1 MNYLGSFLEWF
12 SRTFDVEFD
21 KPFTVLSH
29 DRPLGAYVLK
39 SNGIFEADNIG
50 VSMTSYFLKQILSGE
65 IEVISNWKPKE
76 GEKVGVVNMINDNI
90 VLNSGYFHYDDL
102 SCLLRLQNGL
112 VFKYTDN
119 LEKLEKYRKSAEKI
133 FNILQRG
140 LKGE

>member
-76 GEKVGVVNMINDNI
+76 GEIVVYAGMFKGNIELSKGSFRYNDSKDLLMLALGLIFKDTPHLSNSEI
-90 VLNSGYFHYDDL
+90 V
-102 SCLLRLQNGL
+102 
-112 VFKYTDN
+112 K
-119 LEKLEKYRKSAEKI
+119 KAEEIYKT
-133 FNILQRG
+133 LQRD

>member
-21 KPFTVLSH
+21 KPFTVLSQ

-39 SNGIFEADNIG
+39 SNGIFEADKEI
-50 VSMTSYFLKQILSGE
+50 SMTSYFLKQILSGE

-76 GEKVGVVNMINDNI
+76 GEIVVYAGMFKGEVVLSKGSFRYNDSKDLLMLALGLI
-90 VLNSGYFHYDDL
+90 FKDTSHLSNSEM
-102 SCLLRLQNGL
+102 
-112 VFKYTDN
+112 VK
-119 LEKLEKYRKSAEKI
+119 KAEEIYKT
-133 FNILQRG
+133 LQRD

>member
-21 KPFTVLSH
+21 KPFTVLSQ

-39 SNGIFEADNIG
+39 SNGIFEADKEI
-50 VSMTSYFLKQILSGE
+50 SMTSYFLKQILSGE

-76 GEKVGVVNMINDNI
+76 GEIVIYAGMFKGEVELSRGSFRYNDSKDLLMLALGLIFKDTSHLSNSEVV
-90 VLNSGYFHYDDL
+90 
-102 SCLLRLQNGL
+102 
-112 VFKYTDN
+112 K
-119 LEKLEKYRKSAEKI
+119 KAEEIYKT
-133 FNILQRG
+133 LQRD

>member
-12 SRTFDVEFD
+12 SRTFDIEFD

-76 GEKVGVVNMINDNI
+76 GEIVVYAGMFKGKVELSEGSFSYND
-90 VLNSGYFHYDDL
+90 SRDL
-102 SCLLRLQNGL
+102 LMLALGL
-112 VFKYTDN
+112 VFKVTSHLSYS
-119 LEKLEKYRKSAEKI
+119 EMIKKAEEIYKT
-133 FNILQRG
+133 LQRD

>member
-21 KPFTVLSH
+21 KPFTVLSQ

-39 SNGIFEADNIG
+39 SNGIFEADKEI
-50 VSMTSYFLKQILSGE
+50 SMTSYFLKQILSGE

-76 GEKVGVVNMINDNI
+76 GEIVVYAGMFKGKVELSKGSFRYNNSKDLLMLALGLIFKDTSHLSNSEI
-90 VLNSGYFHYDDL
+90 V
-102 SCLLRLQNGL
+102 
-112 VFKYTDN
+112 K
-119 LEKLEKYRKSAEKI
+119 KAEEIYKT
-133 FNILQRG
+133 LQRD

>member
-39 SNGIFEADNIG
+39 SNGIFEADNIE

-76 GEKVGVVNMINDNI
+76 GEIVVYAGMSKGKVELSEGPFCYN
-90 VLNSGYFHYDDL
+90 NSRDL
-102 SCLLRLQNGL
+102 LMLALGL
-112 VFKYTDN
+112 VFKVTSHLSN
-119 LEKLEKYRKSAEKI
+119 SEIVKKAEEIYKT
-133 FNILQRG
+133 LQRD

>member
-76 GEKVGVVNMINDNI
+76 GEIVVYAGMFKGKVELSEGSFRYND
-90 VLNSGYFHYDDL
+90 SKDL
-102 SCLLRLQNGL
+102 LMLALGL
-112 VFKYTDN
+112 VFKVTSHLSYS
-119 LEKLEKYRKSAEKI
+119 EIVKKAEEIYKT
-133 FNILQRG
+133 LQRD

>member
-21 KPFTVLSH
+21 KPFTVLSQ

-39 SNGIFEADNIG
+39 SNGIFEADKEI
-50 VSMTSYFLKQILSGE
+50 SMTSYFLKQILSGE

-76 GEKVGVVNMINDNI
+76 GEIVIYARMFKGEVELSRGSFRYND
-90 VLNSGYFHYDDL
+90 SKDL
-102 SCLLRLQNGL
+102 LMLALGL
-112 VFKYTDN
+112 IFKDTSHLSN
-119 LEKLEKYRKSAEKI
+119 NEMVKKAEEIYKT
-133 FNILQRG
+133 LQRD

>member
-21 KPFTVLSH
+21 KPFTVLSQ

-39 SNGIFEADNIG
+39 SNGIFEADKEI
-50 VSMTSYFLKQILSGE
+50 SMTSYFLKQILSGE

-76 GEKVGVVNMINDNI
+76 GEIVVYAGMFKGEVVLSKGSFRYNDSKDLLMLALGLIFKDTSHLSNSEI
-90 VLNSGYFHYDDL
+90 V
-102 SCLLRLQNGL
+102 
-112 VFKYTDN
+112 K
-119 LEKLEKYRKSAEKI
+119 KAEEIYKT
-133 FNILQRG
+133 LQRD

>member
-76 GEKVGVVNMINDNI
+76 GEIVVYAGMFKGKVELSEG
-90 VLNSGYFHYDDL
+90 SFHYNDSKDL
-102 SCLLRLQNGL
+102 LMLALGL
-112 VFKYTDN
+112 VFKVTSHLSYS
-119 LEKLEKYRKSAEKI
+119 EIVKKAEEIYKT
-133 FNILQRG
+133 LQRD

>member
-21 KPFTVLSH
+21 KPFTVLSQ

-39 SNGIFEADNIG
+39 SNGIFEADKEI
-50 VSMTSYFLKQILSGE
+50 SMTSYFLKQILSGE

-76 GEKVGVVNMINDNI
+76 GEIVVYAEMFKGKVELSRGSFRYNDSKDLLMLALGLI
-90 VLNSGYFHYDDL
+90 FKDTSHLSNSEM
-102 SCLLRLQNGL
+102 
-112 VFKYTDN
+112 VK
-119 LEKLEKYRKSAEKI
+119 KAEEIYKT
-133 FNILQRG
+133 LQRD